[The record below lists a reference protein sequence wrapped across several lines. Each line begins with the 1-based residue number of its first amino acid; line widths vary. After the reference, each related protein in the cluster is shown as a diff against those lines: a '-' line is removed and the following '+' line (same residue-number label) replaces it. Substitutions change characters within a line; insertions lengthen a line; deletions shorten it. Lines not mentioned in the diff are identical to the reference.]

1 MGCNFWSKIIKY
13 KALVLHA
20 LSGSLRT
27 WCLVF
32 TLSPGS
38 LPSLPSSPLLS
49 SPFPLLLLF
58 ALVLDLLV
66 LLPSYF
72 SDSLSLFTSVSL
84 SPATMQGISVFVR
97 EATWRTNA
105 WKIGSTWT
113 EQRYLRWH
121 PSHQLP
127 AVWLSHFQVDFQ
139 ESKVQRI
146 QLELPASLQIWFMK
160 ILSQETLPKPFYFS

>member
-1 MGCNFWSKIIKY
+1 M
-13 KALVLHA
+13 HA

-27 WCLVF
+27 WCLVL
-32 TLSPGS
+32 TLSPRS
-38 LPSLPSSPLLS
+38 LSTLPSSPLLS

-121 PSHQLP
+121 PSPTPSCMIESLP
-127 AVWLSHFQVDFQ
+127 SRLSGVKGSEDTAWAPSITANLIHENL
-139 ESKVQRI
+139 ESGN
-146 QLELPASLQIWFMK
+146 S
-160 ILSQETLPKPFYFS
+160 T